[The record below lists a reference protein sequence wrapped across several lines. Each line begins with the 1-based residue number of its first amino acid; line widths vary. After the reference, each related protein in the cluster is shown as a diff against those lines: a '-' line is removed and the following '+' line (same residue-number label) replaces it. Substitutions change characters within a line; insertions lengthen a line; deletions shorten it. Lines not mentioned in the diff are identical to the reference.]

1 MYPVRK
7 KCRNIN
13 RGEYTFCVLWSTMFE
28 ETIRSHRGV
37 RREVLSDP
45 RLRHRS
51 ARWLQG
57 CIYTGIRPLGGAI
70 LALCGAVAYKNWKRK
85 AGAGRA
91 TFLTAVY
98 LARSAPLIRSPR
110 SLARGLQSTP

>member
-1 MYPVRK
+1 MRK
-7 KCRNIN
+7 
-13 RGEYTFCVLWSTMFE
+13 
-28 ETIRSHRGV
+28 
-37 RREVLSDP
+37 LSDLTEEYVVKFCP
-45 RLRHRS
+45 TLAS
-51 ARWLQG
+51 VTGLLGGYKVASS
-57 CIYTGIRPLGGAI
+57 TGIRPLGGAI